1 MAALIDLDEVSRE
14 LLVAATRPLPEAVGQ
29 VVFPVLLVASEIVTD
44 AVLDTLDFMTK
55 WFD

>member
-1 MAALIDLDEVSRE
+1 MIDLDEVARE

-44 AVLDTLDFMTK
+44 AVLNTLDFFSK